1 MPRQAWLN
9 YHDERN
15 MNHKQ
20 TDGENNNVERLQEGT
35 IRSVAA
41 RRKPLVHIEEHPSEI
56 NVKRSR
62 GAKGS
67 ETDETSPTRRAEC
80 GKTARTVR

>member
-1 MPRQAWLN
+1 MQMNLLRKVSLLEFRAASSSDAVKPMPCVRIGFGRVGAS
-9 YHDERN
+9 EP
-15 MNHKQ
+15 
-20 TDGENNNVERLQEGT
+20 
-35 IRSVAA
+35 A
-41 RRKPLVHIEEHPSEI
+41 RPYGGASIGI

-67 ETDETSPTRRAEC
+67 ETDETSPTRRAVC

>member
-1 MPRQAWLN
+1 MTAIGDNPLCGGAS
-9 YHDERN
+9 E
-15 MNHKQ
+15 
-20 TDGENNNVERLQEGT
+20 T
-35 IRSVAA
+35 A
-41 RRKPLVHIEEHPSEI
+41 RPYGGASIGI

-67 ETDETSPTRRAEC
+67 ETDETSPTRRAVC